1 MKVLVTGANGF
12 LGSHIV
18 RTLLRNHFEVRAMVR
33 RGSDLKAL
41 ENLAFE
47 LFEGMITRQADVENA
62 VKDCQF
68 VIHVAASTAQS
79 PANLQ
84 AFRKPNIESTTLL
97 IEACKKN
104 SVQRFVFVSTANCF
118 GNGTKEN
125 PGDETRPFLPWLKNS
140 GYAYS
145 KYLAQ
150 EIVLKEVAENNF
162 DSVVVNPTFLI
173 GANDVKPSSGKIF
186 SHVLNKKIAFY
197 PPGGK
202 NFVDV
207 EMAAKGVL
215 SAMVKGETGACYLLA
230 GENYSYKEFFQIVSK
245 VVNQKPI
252 LIPIP
257 RWILLLLGTFGT
269 WFEKVFNWPVQLT
282 KANAKMLCLGNYFT
296 PAKAFKELDFEMIET
311 KESVEKAILWFQK
324 NNYFN

>member
-1 MKVLVTGANGF
+1 MKVLVTGANGL
-12 LGSHIV
+12 LGSHVV
-18 RTLLRNHFEVRAMVR
+18 RTLLSNNFNVRAMVR
-33 RGSDLKAL
+33 RGSNLKAL
-41 ENLAFE
+41 ENLNYE
-47 LFEGMITRQADVENA
+47 LFEGMITRQTDVENA
-62 VKDCQF
+62 VKNCRF

-79 PANLQ
+79 PSNLE
-84 AFRKPNIESTTLL
+84 AFRKSNIESTKLL

-104 SVQRFVFVSTANCF
+104 SIKRFVFVSTANCF
-118 GNGTKEN
+118 GNGSKEN
-125 PGDETRPFLPWLKNS
+125 PGDESRPFLPWLKNS

-150 EIVLKEVAENNF
+150 EIVLNETTENNF
-162 DSVVVNPTFLI
+162 DAVVVNPTFLI
-173 GANDVKPSSGKIF
+173 GPNDVKPSSGKIF

-197 PPGGK
+197 SPGGK

-207 EMAAKGVL
+207 EMAAKGIL
-215 SAMVKGETGACYLLA
+215 SAILKGKTGECYLLA
-230 GENYSYKEFFQIVSK
+230 GENYSYREFFQIISK
-245 VVNQKPI
+245 VVNQKPL

-257 RWILLLLGTFGT
+257 GWILLFLGSVGS
-269 WFEKVFNWPVQLT
+269 WFEKAFNRPVQLT

-296 PAKAFKELDFEMIET
+296 PAKALKELDFEIIET